1 MQVCVPECLQ
11 LPHKLGGVY
20 LLPSLASYE
29 LGCDSSLPQMSSS
42 FCLSCKNASK
52 SGVLFVYLSGIKLRT
67 NGRGGAGQGGV
78 RALVFASVSAHH
90 LALRCCAARFHCF
103 AVLG

>member
-1 MQVCVPECLQ
+1 MW
-11 LPHKLGGVY
+11 
-20 LLPSLASYE
+20 
-29 LGCDSSLPQMSSS
+29 
-42 FCLSCKNASK
+42 
-52 SGVLFVYLSGIKLRT
+52 LSGIKLRT
-67 NGRGGAGQGGV
+67 HGRDRAGQGGV